1 MLKVSKL
8 NKYFGSSHI
17 TKNISFHINP
27 GDIFG
32 LLGPNGAGKTT
43 LLRMITGI
51 YSYDSGSITWK
62 DKSISLESSNIIGY
76 LPEEHGL
83 YPKMKITDILLY
95 FAEVKGIY
103 KSPVLLNEIEQ
114 YLKRFGIYEDRNKR
128 INQISKGMQQKVQI
142 IATIIHSPEL
152 IILDEPFSGLDP
164 VNSRVLK
171 ELMLELAQK
180 GKTIIF
186 STHRMEQVEELC
198 KNIILLNHGQE
209 VLSGNIEEIKLSYRN
224 QTYFLKVKDDLPDK
238 ISGEIISKDKNSV
251 LFKNK
256 NTAEVTNFIQ
266 NTLSEYDV
274 LEFKEVLPTMDDIF
288 IKVIQENTKI

>member
-8 NKYFGSSHI
+8 NKYFGSKHI
-17 TKNISFHINP
+17 TQNISFHINQS
-27 GDIFG
+27 DIFG

-51 YSYDSGSITWK
+51 YQSDSGLITWK
-62 DKSISLESSNIIGY
+62 DKSISLETSNIIGY

-95 FAEVKGIY
+95 FAEIKGIY
-103 KSPVLLNEIEQ
+103 KSPELLNTIEH
-114 YLKRFGIYEDRNKR
+114 YLKRFGIYEDRNKK

-142 IATIIHSPEL
+142 IATIVHSPEL

-171 ELMLELAQK
+171 SLMLELSQK

-198 KNIILLNHGQE
+198 ENIMIINNGKSILTG
-209 VLSGNIEEIKLSYRN
+209 GIEEIKLSYRN
-224 QTYFLKVKDDLPDK
+224 QTYFLKVKDNLPDK
-238 ISGEIISKDKNSV
+238 IPGEIISKDKNSV
-251 LFKNK
+251 VFKHH
-256 NTAEVTNFIQ
+256 NTAEVNNFIKDI
-266 NTLSEYDV
+266 LSEYDV